1 MPKVIKKRPAKKKT
15 IQEPEVRNFA
25 MKTLDEIK
33 MRQKQFIIGGSV
45 VVGAILLIIIIFV
58 YSSSQRQKAYGLE
71 VEASNLYYSAQ
82 GGDAQSIGDRTQKAI
97 ELFIRSINTKA
108 TPTALYLLGNSY
120 FRLGDY
126 ENAIKEY
133 DRFIKKF
140 SGEKAIIPLVYQ
152 KLASA
157 YFKSG
162 KADNAL
168 KALGSLSKVD
178 GGIYKDSALILEARY
193 YDSRGEADKAMGMYK
208 EIVAAFPSS
217 PWAAEAQ
224 GKISAA
230 DAAKSESPEAEK
242 TEPAP
247 LEKES
252 TPPSDKEAQ

>member
-15 IQEPEVRNFA
+15 IQEPEVKNFA
-25 MKTLDEIK
+25 RKTLDEIK
-33 MRQKQFIIGGSV
+33 TRQRQVIIGGSV
-45 VVGAILLIIIIFV
+45 VVGVILLIIIVSV

-71 VEASNLYYSAQ
+71 IEASHLYYSAER
-82 GGDAQSIGDRTQKAI
+82 GDAQSVGDRTQKAI

-120 FRLGDY
+120 SRLGDY

-133 DRFIKKF
+133 NRFIKKF

-157 YFKSG
+157 YYKSG
-162 KADNAL
+162 KAD
-168 KALGSLSKVD
+168 KALEALASLAKVD

-193 YDSRGEADKAMGMYK
+193 YDSTGEADKAMGMYK

-224 GKISAA
+224 GKIAAA
-230 DAAKSESPEAEK
+230 DTALSESPEAEK
-242 TEPAP
+242 TEPSP
-247 LEKES
+247 VEKEN
-252 TPPSDKEAQ
+252 TPPSDKDTQ